1 MAEARITA
9 SDVHAARERAR
20 AAAEVVRGWS
30 VEQRAEAIERS
41 ARVLLDASSTLGVE
55 LRTALLAST
64 GLSAQV
70 IEHGLQTTLS
80 LFECSA
86 LCALHA
92 RAPHD
97 AERAP
102 EIATVLLAGNV
113 FSAGARPLLLPL
125 LCGVGVL
132 AKASSSDDALPH
144 QVARALAAVDAQL
157 GAACQVLTFAHDDA
171 AATAELLQGA
181 EIISVYGSDETVAAV
196 RTSAPPHARVL
207 AHGHGL
213 GATFIAREAL
223 VSASAAYD
231 LAERAARD
239 VAAYDQRGCLSPHFV
254 LVEPGGAV
262 DARALARQIA
272 SALAALER
280 ELPRGELP
288 REVAA
293 AQLQWRGV
301 AAAIGELFVRARSA
315 VSYEGALAL
324 RASPGHRNL
333 AVHDCAGVSEARTQ
347 LSQLGEHLK
356 ALAVGGEEAG
366 RALSGVAPYTC
377 EPGAMQTPPLD
388 APLDRL
394 HPLAGLSSV
403 DRSTKLR

>member
-1 MAEARITA
+1 MAEARVTA
-9 SDVHAARERAR
+9 SDSHAARERAR
-20 AAAEVVRGWS
+20 AAAEVVRGWPL
-30 VEQRAEAIERS
+30 EQRAEAIERA
-41 ARVLLDASSTLGVE
+41 ARTLLEAGSTLGAE
-55 LRTALLAST
+55 LRAELLAST
-64 GLSAQV
+64 GLSAPV

-80 LFECSA
+80 LFERAA

-92 RAPHD
+92 RAPRD

-102 EIATVLLAGNV
+102 EVATVLLAGNV
-113 FSAGARPLLLPL
+113 FSAAARPLLLPL

-132 AKASSSDDALPH
+132 AKASSTDDALPH
-144 QVARALAAVDAQL
+144 YLARALAAVDAQL

-171 AATAELLQGA
+171 AASAGLLQGA
-181 EIISVYGSDETVAAV
+181 ELISVYGSDETVATV
-196 RTSAPPHARVL
+196 RASAPPDARVL

-213 GATFIAREAL
+213 GAIFIARETL
-223 VSASAAYD
+223 VSAAAAYD

-254 LVEPGGAV
+254 LVERGGAV

-272 SALAALER
+272 TALAALER

-288 REVAA
+288 QDAAA

-315 VSYEGALAL
+315 ISYEGALAL
-324 RASPGHRNL
+324 RTSPGHRNL
-333 AVHDCAGVSEARTQ
+333 AVHDCADVSQARTQ

-356 ALAVGGEEAG
+356 ALAVGGEKA
-366 RALSGVAPYTC
+366 RRILSGVAPYTC
-377 EPGAMQTPPLD
+377 EPGAMQTPPID
-388 APLDRL
+388 VALDRL
-394 HPLAGLSSV
+394 HPLAGMSSV
-403 DRSTKLR
+403 DRSSST